1 MWSLARSR
9 TKAVATKVAGAG
21 IEELKKYVDSL
32 IVIPNEKLLQVLGS
46 DVTMRQA
53 FRAADDVLRG
63 AVAGI
68 AEVITCPG
76 FINVDFADVKNVMG
90 QMGMAMMGSAV
101 AAGLDRS
108 RIAAEEAVAS
118 PLLDDISLDGAR
130 GVLVNISTAP
140 GCLLLRE
147 YHEIMEIIRNYAH
160 ADAEVKFGTAEVD
173 GMSEDEIR
181 VTLIATG
188 LGGGRNLCAKNVA
201 SN

>member
-1 MWSLARSR
+1 
-9 TKAVATKVAGAG
+9 
-21 IEELKKYVDSL
+21 
-32 IVIPNEKLLQVLGS
+32 
-46 DVTMRQA
+46 
-53 FRAADDVLRG
+53 
-63 AVAGI
+63 
-68 AEVITCPG
+68 
-76 FINVDFADVKNVMG
+76 
-90 QMGMAMMGSAV
+90 MAS
-101 AAGLDRS
+101 GLDRS

-188 LGGGRNLCAKNVA
+188 LGGGKKPAREERREQLKVVKNGTDGTTMEVPDFQQPDFDKPSVFRARSGRGAPQQVDFLIPRWAIRSIFRLSCAA
-201 SN
+201 RLD